1 MVVWVMLAEAG
12 QKKLNSMHFKQS
24 FKILY
29 PTSGRMDL
37 SFMDM
42 RKARRGESLRVQ
54 NPESFILE
62 FDIPIRRPM
71 KISNEQLD
79 I

>member
-1 MVVWVMLAEAG
+1 
-12 QKKLNSMHFKQS
+12 
-24 FKILY
+24 
-29 PTSGRMDL
+29 
-37 SFMDM
+37 MDM
-42 RKARRGESLRVQ
+42 RKARRGESLRAQ
-54 NPESFILE
+54 NLESFILE